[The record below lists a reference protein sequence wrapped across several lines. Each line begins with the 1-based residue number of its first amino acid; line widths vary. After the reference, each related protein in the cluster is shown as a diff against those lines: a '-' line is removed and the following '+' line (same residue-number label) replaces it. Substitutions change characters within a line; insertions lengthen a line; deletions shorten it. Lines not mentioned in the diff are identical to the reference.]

1 MIRIPLS
8 SARGP
13 IALIGVVA
21 FVLALLVAALLA
33 LLGAGWLAIG
43 AGAVVVLLGFALGF
57 GAVTGL
63 IAWRRLNDEVERVKL
78 TQVELRHELT
88 RARDEAKAILT
99 AIESSG
105 QVRRSGPSSDM
116 NAVLSE
122 VRVLQNLVE
131 QLSTRARRDA
141 SLEAAQAATLQS
153 VRAVHSSVTPLAK
166 PVRTPPPA
174 EIPPPA
180 QPTSAAPAMSDGD
193 VLDAMRE
200 ALRVN
205 RVDLWVQPVVS
216 LPQRKRRH
224 YECFSRIRLTDGT
237 VLMPAQYIAIAE
249 REKLISAVDNMLL
262 FRSVQLVRKLQRL
275 RNREAGV
282 FVNISE
288 HTLGDTTFFREFAA
302 FMAENRDLAPNLV
315 FEFMQAHVGR
325 LGGMVMLELE
335 RLARLGFRFSMDQV
349 TELPIDCEDL
359 NRRHFRYVRIEAQRL
374 LEAIRAPNNPLDMA
388 AFQRA
393 AHRNNIDLIVEK
405 IEDEATLVE
414 LLDLPVDFGQGYLFG
429 EPRPARDI

>member
-8 SARGP
+8 TDRSP
-13 IALIGVVA
+13 LLVIGAVAIVVA
-21 FVLALLVAALLA
+21 AMAALVLLA
-33 LLGAGWLAIG
+33 VDAGMGAAGLGFL
-43 AGAVVVLLGFALGF
+43 VVLIAFALGF
-57 GAVTGL
+57 GAVSAL
-63 IAWRRLNDEVERVKL
+63 AAWRRMAEDVEGMKAAQL
-78 TQVELRHELT
+78 ELRHELG

-99 AIESSG
+99 AIESSN
-105 QVRRSGPSSDM
+105 QVRRTGPSGDM

-141 SLEAAQAATLQS
+141 SLEAVQAATR
-153 VRAVHSSVTPLAK
+153 RAVRVVHSNVGA
-166 PVRTPPPA
+166 PPA
-174 EIPPPA
+174 ALDVGAADLAISA
-180 QPTSAAPAMSDGD
+180 KAPTPAPAMDD
-193 VLDAMRE
+193 QATLEVVRE

-205 RVDLWVQPVVS
+205 RVDLWIQPVVS

-224 YECFSRIRLTDGT
+224 YECFSRIRLPDGAI
-237 VLMPAQYIAIAE
+237 MSPGQYLAIAE
-249 REKLISAVDNMLL
+249 REGLISAVDNMLL
-262 FRSVQLVRKLQRL
+262 FRSVQLVRRLQRQ
-275 RNREAGV
+275 RNREVGV

-288 HTLGDTTFFREFAA
+288 HTLADAAFFREFAA

-349 TELPIDCEDL
+349 SELPIDCEDL
-359 NRRHFRYVRIEAQRL
+359 NRRHFRYVRLEAQRL
-374 LEAIRAPNNPLDMA
+374 LQAIRAPEHPLDMA
-388 AFQRA
+388 AFRRA

-405 IEDEATLVE
+405 IEDEATLLE
-414 LLDLPVDFGQGYLFG
+414 LLDLPVDFGQGFLFG
-429 EPRPARDI
+429 EPRPARDL